1 MWRFICRCN
10 DGSAF
15 FEHKVTGE
23 LMNWYIKPNMSYAG
37 IEHFNIDPEKW
48 VAIING

>member
-1 MWRFICRCN
+1 MKWRFLCKCG

-23 LMNWYIKPNMSYAG
+23 LMNWWIDKGKLTISARRY
-37 IEHFNIDPEKW
+37 FNCTP
-48 VAIING
+48 INQEETK